1 VIVSTEAH
9 AFGEDERPESEAQ
22 KTLVIATD
30 RAGTNRVSFSSG
42 RFAGGGTVLS
52 FGTEETKENE
62 VAQEP
67 VPLQRLYP
75 HVFDTDMPSA
85 RSIASVR
92 TAVSD
97 ARSAVDAF
105 DDADLAEVGSR
116 LALIASSMAQAQE
129 AADFNQGFR
138 AVVAYIRRAML
149 VCGGGYN
156 IGREAL
162 HALITVLRQLSD
174 KPVLTLQEGAKLVSE
189 LSHVGWRGEHAAA
202 SEVINALLGREDN
215 EPEAEADSREVRMAL
230 PRE

>member
-1 VIVSTEAH
+1 MIVSTEGY
-9 AFGEDERPESEAQ
+9 AFGDDERPESEAQ

-30 RAGTNRVSFSSG
+30 RAGTNRVAGSSV

-52 FGTEETKENE
+52 FGTEVTKENE
-62 VAQEP
+62 ETRGA
-67 VPLQRLYP
+67 VPLQSLYP

-92 TAVSD
+92 TALID
-97 ARSAVDAF
+97 ARSAADAF

-156 IGREAL
+156 VGREEL
-162 HALITVLRQLSD
+162 NALITVIRQLSD
-174 KPVLTLQEGAKLVSE
+174 KPVLALQEGAKLISE
-189 LSHVGWRGEHAAA
+189 LSRVGWRGEHAAA
-202 SEVINALLGREDN
+202 SEVINALLGRDDN
-215 EPEAEADSREVRMAL
+215 EVEAASGEMRLEL
-230 PRE
+230 PRP